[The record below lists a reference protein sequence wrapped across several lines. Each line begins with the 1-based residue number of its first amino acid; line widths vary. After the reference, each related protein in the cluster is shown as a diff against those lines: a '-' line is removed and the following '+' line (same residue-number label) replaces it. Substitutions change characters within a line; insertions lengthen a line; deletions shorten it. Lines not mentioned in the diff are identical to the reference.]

1 VGVRSPDWQY
11 SFEDADYGL
20 TPQAKYQTTTAV
32 AKFATFN
39 YFLTFIEATIANF
52 CLILRYYI
60 LKTLQNSSQIHWLAI
75 YYITLKLSPTSITTM
90 DELLMDYLQDIVI
103 DYANGR
109 ATQSFERT
117 TNEDL
122 TKGLFDSIN
131 RRISSPI
138 PRQLIPNGY
147 GSAIEIGETSNS
159 PYKIRLVVEM
169 RPVSLLANKGGDSTQ
184 VQFRIHEEMPCPTEV
199 NSQHKI
205 TLAFYLPE
213 KK

>member
-1 VGVRSPDWQY
+1 
-11 SFEDADYGL
+11 
-20 TPQAKYQTTTAV
+20 
-32 AKFATFN
+32 
-39 YFLTFIEATIANF
+39 
-52 CLILRYYI
+52 
-60 LKTLQNSSQIHWLAI
+60 
-75 YYITLKLSPTSITTM
+75 M

-109 ATQSFERT
+109 VTQSFDRT

-138 PRQLIPNGY
+138 HRQLIPNDC

-169 RPVSLLANKGGDSTQ
+169 RPVSMLADKGYDSTQ
-184 VQFRIHEEMPCPTEV
+184 VQFRIHEVTCPTEV